1 MINRVTLIG
10 NVGTE
15 AELKQTN
22 TGKSYARFSLA
33 TSENYK
39 DANGVWQKVTEWHN
53 CTAWGDLAARA
64 SEVANKGALIFVEGK
79 ITSREY
85 EKDGQRHRTTEIQVN
100 TIRALEKKQV
110 PETYNHSGAPVP
122 TPAPAPTPI
131 AENDLPF

>member
-39 DANGVWQKVTEWHN
+39 DANGVWQKVTEWHT
-53 CTAWGDLAARA
+53 CTAWNDLAARA
-64 SEVANKGALIFVEGK
+64 SEIAHKGALIFLEGK

-85 EKDGQRHRTTEIQVN
+85 EKDGQKHRVTEIQVS
-100 TIRALEKKQV
+100 TLRALEKKQM
-110 PETYNHSGAPVP
+110 ETYNHSGAPIP
-122 TPAPAPTPI
+122 EKQTAPEPI
-131 AENDLPF
+131 GTNDLPF

>member
-39 DANGVWQKVTEWHN
+39 DANGVWQKVTEWHT
-53 CTAWGDLAARA
+53 CTAWNDLAARA
-64 SEVANKGALIFVEGK
+64 SEIAHKGDLIFLEGK
-79 ITSREY
+79 VTSREY
-85 EKDGQRHRTTEIQVN
+85 EKDGQKHRVTEIQVS
-100 TIRALEKKQV
+100 TLRALEKKQM
-110 PETYNHSGAPVP
+110 PETYNHSGAPIP
-122 TPAPAPTPI
+122 EKQTAPEPI
-131 AENDLPF
+131 GTNDLPF